1 MLVAANNIKRDV
13 FETLYLKRPS
23 KSSRSSKSSSESF
36 RGVEDLP
43 TNFVEKHQFNGNTF
57 RKTKA
62 TPFDHL
68 KEEKLIKSPGTP
80 DSTKSDS
87 KIKTYIF
94 GSSEKSKP
102 LDKTVVTNG
111 SKDDKFK
118 TITINSLRR
127 SFRDSFLETS
137 KPNKGREH
145 QPLWFID
152 VKNEK
157 EATPKP
163 PSPKPSPRPSKID
176 EPDNLYENTK
186 PFKTNG
192 SLSRKETFR
201 IDEKPKKY
209 SNGNLDR
216 KETFRVDEKPTKYSG
231 PSIDRRDTFR
241 VNTHHD
247 KSQSP
252 VTFTVERR
260 RHGSSDRQK
269 DEPVR
274 VEIKS
279 DRNGKVVPVAVTAP
293 YSALNDVDEKNKST
307 GRYRAKAGSPRY
319 QVQSSSSPDRSPTR
333 KKYSQLRSFEQ
344 NGSSRNDDDYL
355 NKSSTP
361 QTNSHDQPDGRD
373 ILNSKKFYATDYENR
388 DRSPVHTQMPSREVD
403 NPYRSSNYKPAN
415 RTVITL
421 QQNNDNPSQNRE
433 SLSAQEPY
441 SPYSKYQNDTF
452 ARRSDTFARRSL
464 KEPREYSDESANR
477 PALRIGSFRSA
488 IDRKPLEESYGA
500 YNRSQNSVR
509 AFKDLDDID
518 RKYSKYQNGDQRF
531 NKNNWAQQ
539 SWRNISSR
547 SFSTKEDVDP
557 EYRSFVPYQKYE
569 NDWPNQNDNPPK
581 RETNN
586 RTTININY
594 DYNPTNSP
602 TTAVYLTNHRESPT
616 RNHINSSPTRRNPSA
631 ITPMPSLKSGRDK
644 TNKNRS
650 VNFPSVEYE
659 VRLISPNYESSP
671 RRRVRSSNNTNG
683 VSGGSTVDWTFN
695 KVHI

>member
-1 MLVAANNIKRDV
+1 M

-43 TNFVEKHQFNGNTF
+43 TNFVEKPQFNGNTF
-57 RKTKA
+57 RKSKA
-62 TPFDHL
+62 VPLDHL
-68 KEEKLIKSPGTP
+68 KEEKLTKSPGTP

-87 KIKTYIF
+87 KIRKYLF
-94 GSSEKSKP
+94 GSFEKSKP
-102 LDKTVVTNG
+102 SEKEAATNG
-111 SKDDKFK
+111 SKDDRFK

-152 VKNEK
+152 VKGEK

-163 PSPKPSPRPSKID
+163 SSPKAAPRPSKID

-186 PFKTNG
+186 PVKTNG

-201 IDEKPKKY
+201 VDEKPKKY
-209 SNGNLDR
+209 SNGSLER
-216 KETFRVDEKPTKYSG
+216 KETFRVDEKPAKYSG
-231 PSIDRRDTFR
+231 SSLGRRETFR
-241 VNTHHD
+241 VDTHLD
-247 KSQSP
+247 EAPSP
-252 VTFTVERR
+252 VAYAVERR
-260 RHGSSDRQK
+260 RHGSTDRQK

-293 YSALNDVDEKNKST
+293 YSALNDVQERIRSA
-307 GRYRAKAGSPRY
+307 GRYRVANDSPRY
-319 QVQSSSSPDRSPTR
+319 HPQESSSPDRSPTR
-333 KKYSQLRSFEQ
+333 KKYSHLRTFEQ
-344 NGSSRNDDDYL
+344 NGSFRGDDDYS
-355 NKSSTP
+355 NKSSAPRTYSYGQSDEREASRP
-361 QTNSHDQPDGRD
+361 VNNYS
-373 ILNSKKFYATDYENR
+373 TDYNESR
-388 DRSPVHTQMPSREVD
+388 DRSPVRTLFSKRDVEVES
-403 NPYRSSNYKPAN
+403 PYRTSNYKPVN
-415 RTVITL
+415 RTVIAVRQRTD
-421 QQNNDNPSQNRE
+421 QPSPYRGP
-433 SLSAQEPY
+433 SPVQEPSY
-441 SPYSKYQNDTF
+441 QPYAKHQNDSF
-452 ARRSDTFARRSL
+452 ARRPDTTRRSL
-464 KEPREYSDESANR
+464 KDPRDYSDESYSSK

-488 IDRKPLEESYGA
+488 IERKPFEENHGTYT
-500 YNRSQNSVR
+500 RSRNTPR

-518 RKYSKYQNGDQRF
+518 QKYSKYRNGDDHF

-547 SFSTKEDVDP
+547 SFSAKEDVDP

-569 NDWPNQNDNPPK
+569 GDEPDHDEYSPK
-581 RETNN
+581 RENNN

-594 DYNPTNSP
+594 DYNPTHSSP
-602 TTAVYLTNHRESPT
+602 SSAVYLTNRRESPS
-616 RNHINSSPTRRNPSA
+616 RNHINPSPTRRNPSA
-631 ITPMPSLKSGRDK
+631 LTSMPSLKSGRDK
-644 TNKNRS
+644 SNKNRS

-659 VRLISPNYESSP
+659 VRLISPNYESNP
-671 RRRVRSSNNTNG
+671 RRRVRSTNNGGG
-683 VSGGSTVDWTFN
+683 VGGSTVDWTFN